1 MAKNDTKIV
10 KDLKGEA
17 FDILQSLNRIF
28 AEASSKK
35 DDMDINESEEVEL
48 LKTKV
53 ESLGVEEFLRSLDVT
68 VSTNPGLLVSTVE
81 KLSDAVFLSST
92 ALNPKHFFLQLPEK
106 QLNLQPGSYK
116 CNYVSINIFSGS
128 ESTRFSPLLMRNLNV
143 EVMGHL
149 LEQRKGNAVL
159 EETTVMAK
167 MEIKKG
173 TISEDKDFV
182 TVQLKRPSDG
192 LVRISVRVLGSNI
205 VNSPII
211 YEFTGCHNDKD
222 VSQVNDTLG
231 MFDMTGLDESDLAS
245 LDMTRRKE
253 MLLNVGKRQLL
264 ANSSIISSPA
274 YLRKVSKQP
283 NMSCVPEVPSL
294 DQHSQLELGAA
305 VLTLPLVNPV
315 QEEEEEDP
323 HIMLNASKA
332 PSPQSARCWQK
343 EDSVWGEEEAEESD
357 PDLMIPSWG
366 NTSML
371 PDTQIR
377 DGNQTVW
384 GEEILD
390 KETKGKVDF

>member
-53 ESLGVEEFLRSLDVT
+53 ESLGVDEFLRSLDVS
-68 VSTNPGLLVSTVE
+68 VSTIPGLLVSTVE
-81 KLSDAVFLSST
+81 KLSDAVFLSSPV
-92 ALNPKHFFLQLPEK
+92 LNPKHFFLQLPEK
-106 QLNLQPGSYK
+106 QLNLQPGSYN
-116 CNYVSINIFSGS
+116 CNYVGINIFRGS
-128 ESTRFSPLLMRNLNV
+128 ESIKFSPLLMRNLNV

-149 LEQRKGNAVL
+149 LEQRKGNAIL

-167 MEIKKG
+167 MEIKKA

-222 VSQVNDTLG
+222 VTQVNDTLG

-283 NMSCVPEVPSL
+283 NMSCVQEVPSL

-305 VLTLPLVNPV
+305 VLTLPLANPV
-315 QEEEEEDP
+315 QEEEEESCEDDP

-332 PSPQSARCWQK
+332 PSPQSKRGWQK
-343 EDSVWGEEEAEESD
+343 EDSVWDEEAELVQQEESD
-357 PDLMIPSWG
+357 HLMIPS
-366 NTSML
+366 
-371 PDTQIR
+371 R
-377 DGNQTVW
+377 
-384 GEEILD
+384 
-390 KETKGKVDF
+390 